1 MDVRFDFL
9 WALGAAV
16 IAFALSAIFGRVLI
30 PYLHKL
36 KFGQTILEI
45 GPKWHQKK
53 QGTPTMGGIMFI
65 IGIAVATIGV
75 LTVHMFVSGD
85 PFAFA
90 RNAGT
95 FIGLGMAI
103 CYGIVGFIDD
113 YIKVVKKRNLGLSAS
128 QKLVLQLHIFCGDS
142 VLLFLARDNLIIM
155 EGSLRKEKDCPD
167 CSQNQYSKKDQD
179 PSGPVSSVSLQPPAV
194 CVVTVIVCHI

>member
-16 IAFALSAIFGRVLI
+16 IAFAVSAIFGRVLI

-65 IGIAVATIGV
+65 IGIAVSTIGV
-75 LTVHMFVSGD
+75 LAVYMFVSGMGIEGYID
-85 PFAFA
+85 
-90 RNAGT
+90 
-95 FIGLGMAI
+95 AI
-103 CYGIVGFIDD
+103 NYL
-113 YIKVVKKRNLGLSAS
+113 Y
-128 QKLVLQLHIFCGDS
+128 
-142 VLLFLARDNLIIM
+142 
-155 EGSLRKEKDCPD
+155 EK
-167 CSQNQYSKKDQD
+167 NHK
-179 PSGPVSSVSLQPPAV
+179 
-194 CVVTVIVCHI
+194 